1 MNDKFRAASL
11 SLRLVTAVVLAA
23 VLIAAWVLGGW
34 YVCGLV
40 AVLALVGL
48 GEFLFLFRREGAYG
62 MKMLGL
68 VLGALYLA
76 AAALL
81 PSFPP
86 HLALAAG
93 TLVAALYALV
103 SWSREKS
110 LEPLASAAI
119 ILCGLLYM
127 PMLLAPAMHFTR
139 WEQLFVVLLPAAS
152 DMAAYFAGVSF
163 GRHPIW
169 PGVSP
174 KKSVEGALAG
184 LAAAVV
190 VSCIM
195 GLALG
200 SAPLYAFAAL
210 GAVMGVMA
218 QLGDFFE
225 SALKRAANVKD
236 SSHLLPG
243 HGGVLDR
250 LDSISFC
257 VGTYAVASALY
268 PFFAQAPAL

>member
-1 MNDKFRAASL
+1 MNDKFRAAGL
-11 SLRLVTAVVLAA
+11 GLRLITAAVLAA
-23 VLIAAWVLGGW
+23 VLIAAWIMGGW
-34 YVCGLV
+34 YVSGLV
-40 AVLALVGL
+40 GVLALVGL
-48 GEFLFLFRREGAYG
+48 GEFLFLFQPSGGWG
-62 MKMLGL
+62 MKILGL
-68 VLGALYLA
+68 VLGAAYLA
-76 AAALL
+76 ACALL
-81 PSFPP
+81 PAFPS
-86 HLALAAG
+86 HLALAFCSMA
-93 TLVAALYALV
+93 AALYALIN
-103 SWSREKS
+103 WSREKT
-110 LEPLASAAI
+110 LDPLRRAAVI
-119 ILCGLLYM
+119 VCGLIYV
-127 PMLLAPAMHFTR
+127 PLLLSPAMHFSR
-139 WEQLFVVLLPAAS
+139 WEQLLVVLLPAAS

-174 KKSVEGALAG
+174 KKSVEGSVAG
-184 LAAAVV
+184 LLAAVV
-190 VSCIM
+190 VSCAM

-210 GAVMGVMA
+210 GAVMGIMA

-225 SALKRAANVKD
+225 SALKRAVNVKD

-268 PFFAQAPAL
+268 PFFAQAAQ

>member
-110 LEPLASAAI
+110 LEPLANAAI

-174 KKSVEGALAG
+174 KKSVEGAVAG
-184 LAAAVV
+184 LAASVA

-195 GLALG
+195 GLALVDRQRTRLTSRRG
-200 SAPLYAFAAL
+200 DISDAA
-210 GAVMGVMA
+210 
-218 QLGDFFE
+218 QRWKNIE